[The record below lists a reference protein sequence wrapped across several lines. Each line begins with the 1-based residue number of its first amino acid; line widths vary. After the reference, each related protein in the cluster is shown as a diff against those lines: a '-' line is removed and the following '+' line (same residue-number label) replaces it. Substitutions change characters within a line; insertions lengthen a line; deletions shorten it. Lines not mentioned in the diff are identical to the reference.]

1 MAANGAKRASPQN
14 AYVSE
19 VPGTVKEKKR
29 GGSHCFG
36 KSSPF

>member
-1 MAANGAKRASPQN
+1 MTAYGAKRTSPQN

-29 GGSHCFG
+29 GGPHYFG